1 MISILYLLQNLTQ
14 GLNNWDRVLTHLV
27 EREKVDVRVNYLLY
41 FHSHIFR
48 DMVIQ
53 KIRIT

>member
-1 MISILYLLQNLTQ
+1 MISKLYLLQNLTQ

-41 FHSHIFR
+41 FHPHIFR

-53 KIRIT
+53 KNRIT